1 MKTIVNLVLVL
12 CVVTFTGCATS
23 YSQTEG
29 GETEVTVGLTVK
41 HKPAPKSVA
50 VAVGK
55 QPVVEQVTE
64 IQNEFNNA
72 RSTVDSAKAEN
83 QPEVVQQPVQQQTS
97 VPAHNSVANSANRRF
112 YNQ

>member
-12 CVVTFTGCATS
+12 CVVTLTGCATS

-29 GETEVTVGLTVK
+29 GETEVTVGLTLK

-50 VAVGK
+50 LGIGK
-55 QPVVEQVTE
+55 QPVVEQVSE
-64 IQNEFNNA
+64 MQNEFNSA
-72 RSTVDSAKAEN
+72 RSTVDTAKAEN
-83 QPEVVQQPVQQQTS
+83 QSEVVQQQS
-97 VPAHNSVANSANRRF
+97 SAPAQNSVASAANRRF